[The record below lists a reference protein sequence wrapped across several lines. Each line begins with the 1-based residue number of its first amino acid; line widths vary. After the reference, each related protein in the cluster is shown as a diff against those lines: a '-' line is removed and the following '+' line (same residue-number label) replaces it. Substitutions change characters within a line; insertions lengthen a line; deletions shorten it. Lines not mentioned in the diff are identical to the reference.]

1 MVDDNAVC
9 HSADVAAI
17 EEEAVADSPTD
28 WVRQHIRDYV
38 QSNGRN
44 GHLFRGVPTLLLTT
58 RGRRSGVRRR
68 TALIYGEA
76 GDSYLVIASDGGAPK
91 HPAWYLNLAEDPAVD
106 VQIGAEIFPAWARIA
121 SDAEKPLLWQQMTA
135 ILPSYNTYQAK
146 AARDIPL
153 VIMERA

>member
-1 MVDDNAVC
+1 MVDDDAVY
-9 HSADVAAI
+9 HSDDVTAI
-17 EEEAVADSPTD
+17 EEEAVVDSPTD
-28 WVRQHIRDYV
+28 WVSQHIRDYV

-44 GHLFRGVPTLLLTT
+44 GHLFRGMPTLLLTT

-76 GDSYLVIASDGGAPK
+76 GDTYLVIASDGGAPR

-135 ILPSYNTYQAK
+135 ILPSYNNYQAK
-146 AARDIPL
+146 ATRDIPL
-153 VIMERA
+153 VILERA

>member
-153 VIMERA
+153 VILERA

>member
-9 HSADVAAI
+9 HSDDVAAI
-17 EEEAVADSPTD
+17 EEEAVADSPMD

-76 GDSYLVIASDGGAPK
+76 GDSYLVIASDSGAPK

-106 VQIGAEIFPAWARIA
+106 VQIGAEIFPAWARTA

-153 VIMERA
+153 VILERA

>member
-9 HSADVAAI
+9 HSDDVAAI

-28 WVRQHIRDYV
+28 WVSQHIRDYV

-153 VIMERA
+153 VILERA

>member
-1 MVDDNAVC
+1 MA
-9 HSADVAAI
+9 
-17 EEEAVADSPTD
+17 EEVLDSPND
-28 WVRQHIRDYV
+28 WVAQHIRDYV

-153 VIMERA
+153 VILERA

>member
-9 HSADVAAI
+9 HSDDVAAI

-153 VIMERA
+153 VILERA

>member
-9 HSADVAAI
+9 HSDDVAAI
-17 EEEAVADSPTD
+17 EDEAVADSPTD

-153 VIMERA
+153 VILERA

>member
-1 MVDDNAVC
+1 MVDGNAVY
-9 HSADVAAI
+9 HSDDAMAI
-17 EEEAVADSPTD
+17 EEEAVDSPTD
-28 WVRQHIRDYV
+28 WVAQHIRDYV

-153 VIMERA
+153 VILERA

>member
-1 MVDDNAVC
+1 MA
-9 HSADVAAI
+9 SAEEVAAI

-153 VIMERA
+153 VILERA